1 MDHGAAFISEA
12 ARMSVAATVAI
23 ASFVA
28 AHALAAQRLRTAASL
43 TIGTSAWLAA
53 AFALTL
59 RDWTFLETCLLFAGA
74 FALAIK
80 ALARF
85 ALASPAPRAP
95 RARYGLALRAAL
107 VAGVVVATT
116 TASHVAGPAATGII
130 ATYPVVFTC
139 LVVIFQP
146 ACGGPFTASLLV
158 NGLKGL
164 VGFGAALAVLHL
176 AAARMSAAGAL
187 LVALAMAVGWNL
199 ALYLRRR

>member
-1 MDHGAAFISEA
+1 MDASLSWPLLGAK
-12 ARMSVAATVAI
+12 VAAAVAI
-23 ASFVA
+23 VV
-28 AHALAAQRLRTAASL
+28 AASL
-43 TIGTSAWLAA
+43 TIATSAWLAA

-116 TASHVAGPAATGII
+116 TASHVAGPAATGI
-130 ATYPVVFTC
+130 VFPLPTLNWWILRCDLRIHQCDTC
-139 LVVIFQP
+139 R
-146 ACGGPFTASLLV
+146 GS
-158 NGLKGL
+158 
-164 VGFGAALAVLHL
+164 
-176 AAARMSAAGAL
+176 
-187 LVALAMAVGWNL
+187 W
-199 ALYLRRR
+199 RRRSCGHRVRFRRSS